1 MQVKRDQKDDRQW
14 KADQPEQGA
23 SYKSHPGLSL
33 KSNHPL
39 QVWFPDS
46 VACSGP
52 FRFLAAQMPC
62 GTRGVVRLRLHR
74 VAVTTTAS
82 VVLARDHALRTI
94 TTVATFAWINTNSKF
109 PFDDGCS
116 SCLEQY

>member
-33 KSNHPL
+33 RSNHPL

-46 VACSGP
+46 VACS
-52 FRFLAAQMPC
+52 LVPC
-62 GTRGVVRLRLHR
+62 GADAMRHEGRRS
-74 VAVTTTAS
+74 VAASSGGQVTTTAS
-82 VVLARDHALRTI
+82 VVLARDHALRTV

>member
-1 MQVKRDQKDDRQW
+1 VESRPAR
-14 KADQPEQGA
+14 AGCF
-23 SYKSHPGLSL
+23 
-33 KSNHPL
+33 L
-39 QVWFPDS
+39 QIS
-46 VACSGP
+46 SGP
-52 FRFLAAQMPC
+52 LVEEQPSIAGLVPGQRGVFLAAQMPC